1 MHMFVMLPLY
11 QAPDKAFPRMNNRLC
26 LPSLSLPFS

>member
-1 MHMFVMLPLY
+1 MSEMLPLY
-11 QAPDKAFPRMNNRLC
+11 QAPDKTFPRTNNRLC